1 MRRACRSKPF
11 TSLVAAV
18 CVCVPLAAAQAPAPA
33 PAPARQPAAAR
44 QPVAPAAAPAPASA
58 QRTMVIPDERDA
70 EEIRREFQRVLEKH
84 PPALRRV
91 LKLDP
96 SLLQNPDYLA
106 AYPALA
112 GYLAQYPEVARD
124 PAFFLSWVHVDD
136 DERPLDARA
145 QAIRIWENM
154 FEAISV
160 LVVMVTIIG
169 ALMWLIRSMIDYRRW
184 SRLSRLQQD
193 VHTKILD
200 RFTSNDDLLAYMRT
214 TPGQRFLE
222 SAPIALDGDAKP
234 LAAPVRRILWSV
246 QAGLVLLALGVGL
259 QFVAARVPDDMSAPM
274 ATLGVLA
281 IALGLGFGASAVAA
295 LVLSRR
301 LGLLTPDHPAAVQEP
316 APRA

>member
-1 MRRACRSKPF
+1 MRRACRLNLF

-18 CVCVPLAAAQAPAPA
+18 CVCVPLAAAQDPAT
-33 PAPARQPAAAR
+33 PARQPAAAR
-44 QPVAPAAAPAPASA
+44 QQAAPAASTPAPPST

-70 EEIRREFQRVLEKH
+70 EQIRREFQRVLEKH

-106 AYPALA
+106 PYPALA
-112 GYLAQYPEVARD
+112 TYLGQYPEVARD
-124 PAFFLSWVHVDD
+124 PAFFLSWVHVEG

-145 QAIRIWENM
+145 QAMRIWENM

-160 LVVMVTIIG
+160 FVVMATIIS
-169 ALMWLIRSMIDYRRW
+169 ALMWLIRSLIDYRRW

-222 SAPIALDGDAKP
+222 SAPIALDGEAKP
-234 LAAPVRRILWSV
+234 LAAPVRRILWAV

-274 ATLGVLA
+274 AALGVLA

-295 LVLSRR
+295 IVLSRR
-301 LGLLTPDHPAAVQEP
+301 LGLLTPDHPAAAQEP
-316 APRA
+316 ATRV